1 MKVLIGILI
10 VLVVGI
16 GGYKLFQHWEA
27 VNERRGLE
35 EKATRGADINP
46 DNLPGL
52 PWQLVQK
59 LREAKEAGP
68 ASVKNFI
75 EYCKRV
81 PDAKDP
87 RLAWVELDYAVMIT
101 STDPV
106 EAKKIF
112 HAVKKRTPEDY
123 GTIIKGHGGI
133 LDRID
138 SLCFSAPAFF
148 YLTRYF
154 YT

>member
-1 MKVLIGILI
+1 MKVLIGVLI
-10 VLVVGI
+10 ALVVGI

-35 EKATRGADINP
+35 EKAARGADINP
-46 DNLPGL
+46 DQLPGL

-59 LREAKEAGP
+59 LRDAKQAGP

-81 PDAKDP
+81 PDVKDP
-87 RLAWVELDYAVMIT
+87 RLAWIELDYVVMIT

-112 HAVKKRTPEDY
+112 HAVKQRTPEDSPIQPRLKAMAKNY
-123 GTIIKGHGGI
+123 E
-133 LDRID
+133 
-138 SLCFSAPAFF
+138 
-148 YLTRYF
+148 
-154 YT
+154 

>member
-1 MKVLIGILI
+1 MKVLIGVLI
-10 VLVVGI
+10 ALIVGI
-16 GGYKLFQHWEA
+16 GGYKLFEHWEA
-27 VNERRGLE
+27 VKERRVLE
-35 EKATRGADINP
+35 EKAARGAEINP

-59 LREAKEAGP
+59 LRDAQQAGP

-87 RLAWVELDYAVMIT
+87 RLAWVELDYAVSIT

-106 EAKKIF
+106 EAKKIYQ
-112 HAVKKRTPEDY
+112 AVKKRTPEDSPIQPRLKMMAKNY
-123 GTIIKGHGGI
+123 E
-133 LDRID
+133 
-138 SLCFSAPAFF
+138 
-148 YLTRYF
+148 
-154 YT
+154 